1 MRMSLFSS
9 LHRVLLIG
17 TSVVVSFAVTAPQ
30 AGADTVAYV
39 QTNLVSSNQAD
50 ASALLTDPNLINPWG
65 ITSSATSPFWV
76 SDQGA
81 ELSTLYA
88 VTSITNSINSLVV
101 TIPAPSTPP
110 SGPTGVVFNS
120 TTGFAIGSTAKAA
133 NFIFT
138 TLAGTIVAWNSASGA
153 VVAATVPGAVFTG
166 LAANGNNL
174 YAADFKN
181 NQIDVFNSSFVKT
194 GSFTDPSVPAG
205 YAPYNVHTINGMLYV
220 EYAPVGTN
228 GLPVLGSGNGIVDV
242 FNANGTLVK
251 TLINMNSNLNVPWG
265 IALAPAGFGQ
275 FGGDLLVGN
284 FGNGE
289 INAFDP
295 VTGAYLG
302 TLDNAQGNALVNSG
316 LWSLQF
322 GTAGNNGNPDTLYFT
337 AGIDDEAEGLFG
349 EINATPE
356 PSTLALFGGGLLSLI
371 GSRRRKKA

>member
-1 MRMSLFSS
+1 
-9 LHRVLLIG
+9 
-17 TSVVVSFAVTAPQ
+17 
-30 AGADTVAYV
+30 
-39 QTNLVSSNQAD
+39 
-50 ASALLTDPNLINPWG
+50 LINPWG

-120 TTGFAIGSTAKAA
+120 TTGFAIGSTVKLLISFLRRWRARLWLG
-133 NFIFT
+133 IRR
-138 TLAGTIVAWNSASGA
+138 VAPSS
-153 VVAATVPGAVFTG
+153 AATVPGAVFTG

-265 IALAPAGFGQ
+265 LRWRPRVLASLAATFWW
-275 FGGDLLVGN
+275 
-284 FGNGE
+284 E
-289 INAFDP
+289 ISA
-295 VTGAYLG
+295 TARSTRL
-302 TLDNAQGNALVNSG
+302 TL
-316 LWSLQF
+316 
-322 GTAGNNGNPDTLYFT
+322 
-337 AGIDDEAEGLFG
+337 
-349 EINATPE
+349 
-356 PSTLALFGGGLLSLI
+356 
-371 GSRRRKKA
+371 